1 MREKTLAVY
10 AFTLAGQ
17 TMTVSANY
25 ANGWRA
31 LRRLA

>member
-25 ANGWRA
+25 ANVWHA
-31 LRRLA
+31 LRLMA